1 MIGAKLKTLL
11 LLLPKLK
18 LLTTS
23 GSMLVSVAAY
33 ALIWGWKF
41 AIGFVVLL
49 FIHEMGH
56 VIALRREGVEA
67 SAPVFIPFLGALV
80 WAKSLGGNALAE
92 ARVGLAG
99 PVLGTIGAAACL
111 PIAAATGSD
120 LWRALAFTG
129 FFLNLFNLLP
139 VTPLDGGRAMAAL
152 APWMWFV
159 GLAAIVVLALAFPNP
174 IILVIAV
181 VGAFDVY
188 GRWSRRRRGGDEA
201 RAYYAGARA
210 RPRARRAGLPRAHR
224 RARGGHGR
232 HPPAALDP
240 LSPRGPCAPGW
251 PGEQRCGRAAPC
263 TDRLERAVDLVVGSG
278 AAVHG
283 ALDRVGRPRA
293 GDVGDEEVVEPEP
306 ATVDLAVGVERRV
319 EVPARATRAPR
330 FADKPPRRGASGDA
344 GADDDGVEVR
354 LGHPRRLSIRAW
366 RRCMRTI
373 ARSARGCRAGARW
386 RAGAPGR

>member
-1 MIGAKLKTLL
+1 MSEQHTQGISGGWLPPTAPDPPAQRPAPFGEPRRPWWRRAGSGLLATLILIGAKLKTLL

-18 LLTTS
+18 VLTTS
-23 GSMLVSVAAY
+23 GSMIVSVGAY
-33 ALIWGWKF
+33 ALIWGWRF

-67 SAPVFIPFLGALV
+67 SAPVFIPFLGAVV

-99 PVLGTIGAAACL
+99 PILGTIGAAACL

-152 APWMWFV
+152 APWMWFA

-174 IILVIAV
+174 IILIIAV

-201 RAYYAGARA
+201 RAYYAV
-210 RPRARRAGLPRAHR
+210 

-240 LSPRGPCAPGW
+240 LLTRRSPPNPREPG
-251 PGEQRCGRAAPC
+251 GRAW
-263 TDRLERAVDLVVGSG
+263 RARRATPATGG
-278 AAVHG
+278 G
-283 ALDRVGRPRA
+283 RRWPRTCGRPR
-293 GDVGDEEVVEPEP
+293 
-306 ATVDLAVGVERRV
+306 RR
-319 EVPARATRAPR
+319 RR
-330 FADKPPRRGASGDA
+330 RRGTW
-344 GADDDGVEVR
+344 
-354 LGHPRRLSIRAW
+354 RARPGW
-366 RRCMRTI
+366 R
-373 ARSARGCRAGARW
+373 GARW
-386 RAGAPGR
+386 RRRR